1 MSVRLSNPIKKSHPP
16 VDARTAD
23 SVCKDIAK
31 HVTIQDIPN
40 QVFAEA
46 YLSGSS
52 RQPKIWTSAEQRLVK
67 RIQDT
72 PQGQGKTLFSGY
84 APLLRLLN
92 CVSEQT
98 FQQLQHETRR
108 KALVFH
114 SGDKCRVMNPFTAQ
128 DRCPDIVTIWVESQ
142 VFPQIDC
149 ECHQSQPSLS
159 DRLSEDPATNQFLK
173 FTWCE
178 LATIGEAK
186 ISEHGKYQLTSYL
199 QNHLQLHPE
208 LNAVLA
214 FAVRAN
220 GYALFYHDAAVF
232 HRSKFSWEPGPL
244 YAFVQKLYA
253 QPFQDPSMR
262 LLDPKLPAWATQIGN
277 DVYLS
282 ETPRTIAGPGQR
294 RYTTTA
300 VNLVNDELVFI
311 KDIWR
316 AQSRF
321 FFEALL
327 FEQAHRGTLLPGLM
341 VVHSHGYIPYGD
353 GAHIRTTH
361 LGIDS
366 IGETDGRYKMRMVTK
381 DIGRPLGGICSLRE
395 LLCTMYDACVVQ
407 RNLYRKCQILHR
419 DISDGNIMFAPRT
432 HQYRERCARGDAEVK
447 FVNQVLAKDMS
458 VEPGP
463 TCLIIDLGNGSDLKM
478 KRGQDAL
485 TERAGTPRF
494 ISRSVSSGKI
504 LRKAD
509 YDSQGVVMPS
519 MEGSL
524 ADYRQFMHTTE
535 YQVDDNPGPTTN
547 GEIKFSHRLFH
558 DAESTFWVIV
568 WTLARSIGEGSQVET
583 ELEDDF
589 REFFHT
595 MYRHHPGRGTNDSR
609 SKICSK
615 SLEYWTSILHPDLAS
630 LDRMLQAMFLYINP
644 EWAYRP
650 DLNAEHVHEAL
661 MRLLLA
667 EIVCINES
675 GKDISIV
682 IGGRPIPPPLDYTPS
697 LPPSTISSLSFAVSR
712 AQSNSSKE
720 PQTTNSNRS
729 GLESLKHLKKR
740 SKPPAEPHVFD
751 LGHSMQELSLGSD
764 HKIVPSLEESVRRSQ
779 LRAKGKLL
787 VWDKKSCNLQAPKLD
802 ITL

>member
-72 PQGQGKTLFSGY
+72 SQGQGKTLFSGY

-142 VFPQIDC
+142 VFPQIDY
-149 ECHQSQPSLS
+149 
-159 DRLSEDPATNQFLK
+159 PATNQFLK

-186 ISEHGKYQLTSYL
+186 TSEHGKYQLTSYL

-300 VNLVNDELVFI
+300 VNLVNDELRNSLAWSYGGSF
-311 KDIWR
+311 
-316 AQSRF
+316 SR
-321 FFEALL
+321 LY
-327 FEQAHRGTLLPGLM
+327 TLWGW
-341 VVHSHGYIPYGD
+341 
-353 GAHIRTTH
+353 GAHSDNPSRNRLHGGDRWEVQDENGNERYWAPSGGH
-361 LGIDS
+361 LFVA
-366 IGETDGRYKMRMVTK
+366 RAPVYHVR
-381 DIGRPLGGICSLRE
+381 
-395 LLCTMYDACVVQ
+395 CVC
-407 RNLYRKCQILHR
+407 R
-419 DISDGNIMFAPRT
+419 DGNIMFAPHT

-494 ISRSVSSGKI
+494 ISRSASSGKI

-583 ELEDDF
+583 EPEDDF

-667 EIVCINES
+667 EIVCIDES

-697 LPPSTISSLSFAVSR
+697 LPPSTISSLSFGVSR

-729 GLESLKHLKKR
+729 GSESLKHLKKR